1 MKRNKNAKRLVVTSL
16 SLAMAAGLLSP
27 AEPTQAAKVK
37 FNVKSLTITVGSKKT
52 LKLKNTKKAAKWSV
66 KSGKDKIKLQ
76 KKKKSSVVVVA
87 KKAGSAKVMAK
98 IGKKKYLCSV
108 KVKATAKKNVQNTDI
123 QPAVTSAPTAPEQPA
138 VTPNPGTAQTPTEVP
153 KPSASVKPS
162 KTPDPSVKP
171 SESPDPSVKP
181 SETPD
186 SSVKPSETPIPNP
199 DLPVEKNAE
208 DVLNLQKLIAAQTE
222 LGATVSADLDDKTT
236 YKWNAEGRLTEIY
249 WGERGITA
257 THMSDFNNFPALEV
271 LDVNNNNISGGFSID
286 KLENLQVLK
295 CYGNKIGSLLTDANK
310 NLVELDCHDNQIG
323 NDLILSD
330 CKNLKYVYCSNNK
343 LTNIELSG
351 CDKLQILDCS
361 RNSFTKLEVSDLPE
375 LKQLD
380 CSSNNLKDD
389 NLILTGSTGIVTLD
403 CSLNAT
409 GEENLN
415 LNLKGF
421 TNLETLNCSAE
432 YSEEGATADQG
443 ITLDLSDCMN
453 LKELNCSYAAVSDI
467 EAENLQNL
475 EKIEANGCYLEY
487 MRIAGAKN
495 LQTLNIADNAMEE
508 LTFPEENAITV
519 LDCNGSNSIE
529 IMNFEVLTK
538 LQTLDI
544 SDSTIINEDGL
555 DFSKCVELKTLDAE
569 NVSFGEDDNVYEDE
583 IPLVDV
589 DLSANVALEDINFD
603 IVNVGI
609 LTLPLQDTVKNLS
622 LNGSGTTSIVNC
634 EKQVGLLTLDVA
646 GCDITALDL
655 TKNVNLK
662 QVTCLEEQ
670 KAKITGVSEDKFH
683 IVSTDLDDD
692 NLDE

>member
-16 SLAMAAGLLSP
+16 SLAMAASLLSP
-27 AEPTQAAKVK
+27 AEPAQAAKVK

-76 KKKKSSVVVVA
+76 KKKKTSVVVVA

-108 KVKATAKKNVQNTDI
+108 KVKAAKKNVQNTDT
-123 QPAVTSAPTAPEQPA
+123 QPTVTSAPAAPEQPA
-138 VTPNPGTAQTPTEVP
+138 VTTNP
-153 KPSASVKPS
+153 
-162 KTPDPSVKP
+162 
-171 SESPDPSVKP
+171 
-181 SETPD
+181 
-186 SSVKPSETPIPNP
+186 SVKPSETPIPNP

-208 DVLNLQKLIAAQTE
+208 DVQNLQKLIAAQTE
-222 LGATVSADLDDKTT
+222 LGAAVSADLDDKTT

-249 WGERGITA
+249 WGEKGIKA
-257 THMSDFNNFPALEV
+257 ENMNDFNNFPALEK
-271 LDVNNNNISGGFSID
+271 LDVNNNNISGSFSVS
-286 KLENLQVLK
+286 KLEKLQELK
-295 CYGNKIGSLLTDANK
+295 CYGNQISSLSTDSNK
-310 NLVELDCHDNQIG
+310 ELIELDCHDNRWLA
-323 NDLILSD
+323 NPLNLKD
-330 CKNLKYVYCSNNK
+330 CKNLRKVYCSGNK
-343 LTNIELSG
+343 LSTIDLSG
-351 CDKLQILDCS
+351 CENLEILNCS
-361 RNSFTKLEVSDLPE
+361 SNSFEELNLSDLP
-375 LKQLD
+375 
-380 CSSNNLKDD
+380 NLKEVYCKSNRLKDN

-432 YSEEGATADQG
+432 YAEEGATADQG
-443 ITLDLSDCMN
+443 ITLDLSDCTN

-467 EAENLQNL
+467 EAENLQKL

-487 MRIAGAKN
+487 VRIAGAKN
-495 LQTLNIADNAMEE
+495 LQSLNIADNAIEE

-544 SDSTIINEDGL
+544 SDSTIINENGL
-555 DFSKCVELKTLDAE
+555 DFSKCVELKTLDAD
-569 NVSFGEDDNVYEDE
+569 NVTFGDDNNVYGEE

-589 DLSANVALEDINFD
+589 DLSANVALEDIDFYN
-603 IVNVGI
+603 VNVGI

-622 LNGSGTTSIVNC
+622 VNSSGTTSIVNC
-634 EKQVGLLTLDVA
+634 EKQVGLLTLDIA
-646 GCDITALDL
+646 GCDITALNL

-683 IVSTDLDDD
+683 IVSTDLNDEDD
-692 NLDE
+692 LDE

>member
-1 MKRNKNAKRLVVTSL
+1 MKRNKNAKRLLVTSL
-16 SLAMAAGLLSP
+16 SLAMVASLLSP
-27 AEPTQAAKVK
+27 AEPAQAAKVK

-66 KSGKDKIKLQ
+66 KAGKDKIKLQ
-76 KKKKSSVVVVA
+76 KKKKTSVVVVA

-98 IGKKKYLCSV
+98 TGKKKYLCSV
-108 KVKATAKKNVQNTDI
+108 KIKAAAKKNIQNTDP
-123 QPAVTSAPTAPEQPA
+123 QPTVTSAPTAPEQPA

-162 KTPDPSVKP
+162 ESPDPSAKP

-181 SETPD
+181 SESPNP
-186 SSVKPSETPIPNP
+186 SAKPSETPIPNP
-199 DLPVEKNAE
+199 DLPGEKNAE
-208 DVLNLQKLIAAQTE
+208 DVQNLQKLIAAQTE
-222 LGATVSADLDDKTT
+222 LGAAVSADLDDETT
-236 YKWNAEGRLTEIY
+236 YKWNTEGRLTEIY
-249 WGERGITA
+249 WGEKGITA

-323 NDLILSD
+323 NDLVLSD

-380 CSSNNLKDD
+380 CSGNNLKDD

-432 YSEEGATADQG
+432 YTEEGATADEG
-443 ITLDLSDCMN
+443 ILLDLSDCTN

-467 EAENLQNL
+467 EAENLQKL
-475 EKIEANGCYLEY
+475 EKIEANGCNLEY
-487 MRIAGAKN
+487 VRIEGTKN

-569 NVSFGEDDNVYEDE
+569 NVTFGEDDDVYEDE

-692 NLDE
+692 DLDE